1 MRKFWVVF
9 RREYVERVR
18 SKWFLIATVAGP
30 LVFGGIGIGQVALTQ
45 RAQTPADVS
54 DILVL
59 DATGMGLGRR
69 VAEGLGGGIGG
80 DTAATA
86 VRVVA
91 PADLPDAERDA
102 LGRVMHRQRMGYL
115 VLDDSTVEGLRARY
129 AGRNASSLADMDEI
143 KKVVR
148 DAVLTVR
155 LEHAGLDPRRIRALT
170 TLPLTVTADRITDQG
185 RGGSGMS
192 SAVLGYILSF
202 VLYMTIVLYG
212 QAILRGV
219 MEEKTSRVAEVIVS
233 SVSPDAFLA
242 GKVLGVGSVALT
254 QQLVWLV
261 ASVGVFAARGPILRA
276 AGVSNMDITLP
287 TAGPGAV
294 VLLLLFFL
302 LGFFLYAAFFAA
314 VGAVVNNSED
324 AQQAS
329 LPVMLMLVSTVAF
342 IVPVILSPNNAVSR
356 VVSWLPMSAPILM
369 PLRLSL
375 VPVPWPEITATLLG
389 LALTCVAAIR
399 FSARV
404 FRVGLLMYGKRPS
417 VREII
422 RWVRAA

>member
-18 SKWFLIATVAGP
+18 SKWFLVATIAGP
-30 LVFGGIGIGQVALTQ
+30 LVFGGIGIAQVALTQ

-59 DATGMGLGRR
+59 DATGLGLGHR

-80 DTAATA
+80 DTATAA

-91 PADLPDAERDA
+91 PADLRDAERDA
-102 LGRVMHRQRMGYL
+102 LSRVMHRQRTGYL
-115 VLDDSTVEGLRARY
+115 VLNDSTVAGLRARY

-148 DAVLTVR
+148 DAVLTAR
-155 LEHAGLDPRRIRALT
+155 LERAGLDPRRIRALT
-170 TLPLTVTADRITDQG
+170 TLPLTVTADRVTDQG

-192 SAVLGYILSF
+192 SAVLGYVLSF
-202 VLYMTIVLYG
+202 VLYMMIVLYG
-212 QAILRGV
+212 QAILRSV
-219 MEEKTSRVAEVIVS
+219 IEEKTSRVAEVLVA
-233 SVSPDAFLA
+233 SVTPNTLLA

-254 QQLVWLV
+254 QQIVWLV
-261 ASVGVFAARGPILRA
+261 ASVGVFAVRGPILRA
-276 AGVSNMDITLP
+276 AGVSNVDITLP
-287 TAGPGAV
+287 TVGLGAA
-294 VLLLLFFL
+294 VLLVLFFL
-302 LGFFLYAAFFAA
+302 LGFFFYAALFAA

-329 LPVMLMLVSTVAF
+329 LPVMLVLVSTVAL
-342 IVPVILSPNNAVSR
+342 IVPVILSPNNAVAR
-356 VVSWLPMSAPILM
+356 VASWIPVSAPILM

-375 VPVPWPEITATLLG
+375 VSVPWPEIAGTLVG
-389 LALTCVAAIR
+389 LALACVVAIR

-404 FRVGLLMYGKRPS
+404 FRIGLLMYGKRPR

-422 RWVRAA
+422 RWARAT